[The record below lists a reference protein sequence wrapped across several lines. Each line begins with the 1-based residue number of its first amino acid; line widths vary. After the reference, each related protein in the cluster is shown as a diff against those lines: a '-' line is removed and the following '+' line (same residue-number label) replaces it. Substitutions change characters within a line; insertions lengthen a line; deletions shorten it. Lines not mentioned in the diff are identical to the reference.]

1 MLSKSV
7 VVVVLFSFHVRW
19 LNCGKATGKLGY
31 IIVSA
36 NNIPMKIV
44 SILTGCMM
52 ESVIGKKPH
61 EE

>member
-7 VVVVLFSFHVRW
+7 IVVVIFSFHVRW

-36 NNIPMKIV
+36 YNIPMKIV
-44 SILTGCMM
+44 SILTGCM
-52 ESVIGKKPH
+52 H
-61 EE
+61 A